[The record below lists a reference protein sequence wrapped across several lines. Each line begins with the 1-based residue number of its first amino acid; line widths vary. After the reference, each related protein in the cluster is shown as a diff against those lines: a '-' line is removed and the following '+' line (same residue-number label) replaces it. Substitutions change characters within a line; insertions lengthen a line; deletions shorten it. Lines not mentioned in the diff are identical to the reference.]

1 MMTATFPKCIPPRYS
16 KKNYRSAGFI
26 TAIDPYDWAVV
37 VGAVCTKLI
46 FLFEDEQV
54 AGLPRSLAVCK

>member
-1 MMTATFPKCIPPRYS
+1 MPFTEIF

-26 TAIDPYDWAVV
+26 TAKDFQDWRLQVW
-37 VGAVCTKLI
+37 AVCTKLI
-46 FLFEDEQV
+46 FLYEDEQV